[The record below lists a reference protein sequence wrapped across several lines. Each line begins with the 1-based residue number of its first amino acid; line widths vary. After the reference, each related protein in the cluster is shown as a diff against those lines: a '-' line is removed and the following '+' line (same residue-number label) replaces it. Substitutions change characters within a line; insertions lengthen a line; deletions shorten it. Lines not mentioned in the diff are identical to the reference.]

1 MLGIKRGKVRKIL
14 CWWPKIEV
22 RILVLLFAPNH
33 SWCIIVNKVWLNQIW
48 TNFRI
53 FLKECMELIYLL
65 LQTLMILKKKCI
77 GKMIQLLMK
86 VLIIKVKNNKN
97 KIENGSLKTMI
108 LNYMRSNLKH
118 SNKQNVT
125 SLKNLKTTFV
135 KKLLPKIMS
144 TLKVKL

>member
-1 MLGIKRGKVRKIL
+1 
-14 CWWPKIEV
+14 
-22 RILVLLFAPNH
+22 
-33 SWCIIVNKVWLNQIW
+33 
-48 TNFRI
+48 
-53 FLKECMELIYLL
+53 
-65 LQTLMILKKKCI
+65 
-77 GKMIQLLMK
+77 MIQLLMK

-135 KKLLPKIMS
+135 KKLLPKITS